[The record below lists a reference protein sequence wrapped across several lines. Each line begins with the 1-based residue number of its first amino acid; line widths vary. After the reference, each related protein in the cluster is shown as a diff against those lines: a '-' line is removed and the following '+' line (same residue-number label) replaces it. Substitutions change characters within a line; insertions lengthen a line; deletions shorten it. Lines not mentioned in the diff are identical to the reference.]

1 MRRFDKG
8 SHFLVS
14 HFLGWGAGRGQVGVK
29 RVRGGGKVGWGGL
42 DVFDKGSHFFGCH
55 TFWGGVGWLVGVR
68 VV

>member
-14 HFLGWGAGRGQVGVK
+14 HFLGWGAGRGQGGVK

-42 DVFDKGSHFFGCH
+42 DVFDKGSHF
-55 TFWGGVGWLVGVR
+55 LVSHYLG
-68 VV
+68 